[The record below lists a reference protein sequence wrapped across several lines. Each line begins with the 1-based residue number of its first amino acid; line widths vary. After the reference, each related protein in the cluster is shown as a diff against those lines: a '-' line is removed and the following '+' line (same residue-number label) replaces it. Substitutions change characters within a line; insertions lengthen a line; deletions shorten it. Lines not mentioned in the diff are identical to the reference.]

1 MTVDTRSNKIHA
13 STGTFFIVFA
23 LIAEAGSR
31 NVLQN
36 TVVLSLVIYSA
47 RKINI
52 FLTLSCYAKPKKEE
66 EGKKSWEILL
76 SWNELRNLRKPVPGH
91 RIRTIFQQF
100 SNKNVTL
107 HKSDKLSLAA
117 QIVHVDVGGLMYTNR
132 NLIYRLPSLTHRT
145 SPYPIV
151 NYPKDNFLG
160 CYKYTS
166 IFQSLRNIFKH
177 LHPSSESKSNFKQVA
192 QTLNKKKKKRTSSF
206 SLSFW
211 SMFKKRKKKV
221 FHCVY

>member
-1 MTVDTRSNKIHA
+1 M
-13 STGTFFIVFA
+13 
-23 LIAEAGSR
+23 
-31 NVLQN
+31 LQN

-192 QTLNKKKKKRTSSF
+192 QTLNKKKKKKRTSSF

>member
-1 MTVDTRSNKIHA
+1 M
-13 STGTFFIVFA
+13 
-23 LIAEAGSR
+23 
-31 NVLQN
+31 LQN

-52 FLTLSCYAKPKKEE
+52 FLTLSFSCYAKPKKEE

-76 SWNELRNLRKPVPGH
+76 SWNELQNLRKPVPGH

-192 QTLNKKKKKRTSSF
+192 QTLNKKKKKKERVLF
-206 SLSFW
+206 PFLSDRCLRKERKKYFIACIRN
-211 SMFKKRKKKV
+211 FIKLKEEKKKCCKRCNKGKRK
-221 FHCVY
+221 